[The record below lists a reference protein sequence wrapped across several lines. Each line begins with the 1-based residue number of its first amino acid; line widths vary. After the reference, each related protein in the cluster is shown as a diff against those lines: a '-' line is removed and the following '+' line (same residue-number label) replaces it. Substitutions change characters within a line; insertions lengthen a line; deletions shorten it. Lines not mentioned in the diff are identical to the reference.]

1 MAFRSTCTC
10 PAPTVWTRVR
20 KVHTMLHS
28 ITTRSRT
35 CVQVLYTRQVD
46 SRVTLLCNRAYC
58 NRTRI
63 TARPELHHPSTTP
76 SGARF
81 QRRSIASL
89 LDLATPIATSLR
101 HNSLLSH
108 ARQEAIQ
115 QEHVRPGELTC
126 NVQEFVLCRE
136 SSRQPA
142 NRRPLVFVLAPTD
155 AYEVLEPV

>member
-1 MAFRSTCTC
+1 MYLSSTNCMDKSSKSTYDATFDYDRTAYRSCTHDRST
-10 PAPTVWTRVR
+10 AV
-20 KVHTMLHS
+20 
-28 ITTRSRT
+28 
-35 CVQVLYTRQVD
+35 
-46 SRVTLLCNRAYC
+46 VTLLCNRAYC